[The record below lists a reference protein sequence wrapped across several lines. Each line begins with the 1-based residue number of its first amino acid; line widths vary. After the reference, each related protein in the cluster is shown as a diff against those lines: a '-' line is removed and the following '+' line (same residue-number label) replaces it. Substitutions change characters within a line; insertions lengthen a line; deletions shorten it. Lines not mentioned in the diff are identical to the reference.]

1 MGLISISTKEPLP
14 EPPVKLYGVQSSSL
28 LSMPDVL
35 ADLLSA
41 CLQGAGSQAVVE
53 IILQDAPFAAHLIDV
68 AAKGNNKLDTTEPVT
83 AAVSSLG
90 YPMIVSLVLQ
100 SARQVLEHKLSV
112 AEIAYLQK
120 LWRTSR
126 FAGQAARCMA
136 PSVNY
141 PYIEEAQLC
150 GLLQNLGLYQL
161 LTQHG
166 DLFLDK
172 TPVPWSCEKQAAL
185 EQQYFLT
192 DHLRLAADKIESWG
206 LDSFLA
212 DAIRYLTVDS
222 GQLQTANPLF
232 RIARLAQL
240 FAGSGSELNPEAGHL
255 GELFFNLRPSE
266 TAYLFDWVT
275 SLSAPAVK
283 VKDEDA
289 SSVEAFNKAC
299 RRLTRQIFLV
309 ASQEAARARLTA
321 GTTPEEI
328 AEIARSLYLENSQ
341 VRKVHFFLLDQRR
354 QELIGIS
361 AKDGSRLSRELKLP
375 LVSEASLAARALA
388 GGGAVSSFATDQAL
402 TVTDHLLMRLCGGK
416 GFVCYPLSANNHP
429 LAVVTFGFDSEDDA
443 AGLQSPAV
451 TILHPIVSAALAQVS
466 MGELNRIG
474 DGALLLRRVNHEI
487 SSPLTIIGNYAEVLN
502 HNLQGRAGR
511 ELAEAIKKESQRV
524 DEIVHYYLNQQ
535 DTYEFPDQ
543 EIDINQLVQETVD
556 TLRDAELTPR
566 NIEVIHQF
574 QQNLPRLSSMAI
586 LIRQILVNLIKNAAE
601 ALDKGGYITL
611 ATREGFCSDRGRYV
625 EIHIADNG
633 PGIPPAIRDRLFRP
647 VVSTK
652 GGGHAG
658 SGLSIVKGMVEDLG
672 GRISCHSGPEQ
683 GTSFYLQLPVVDD
696 FSLFTDK

>member
-1 MGLISISTKEPLP
+1 MGVISISKKETFP
-14 EPPVKLYGVQSSSL
+14 EPPAEAYGAKGSSL

-41 CLQGAGSQAVVE
+41 CLQGASPQSVVE

-68 AAKGNNKLDTTEPVT
+68 AVKGNNNKLDATEPVT
-83 AAVSSLG
+83 AAVNSLG

-100 SARQVLEHKLSV
+100 SARQVLEHKLS
-112 AEIAYLQK
+112 ATEISYLRK

-126 FAGQAARCMA
+126 FTGQAARCIA

-161 LTQHG
+161 LARHG

-172 TPVPWSCEKQAAL
+172 APVSWSCEKQAVL
-185 EQQYFLT
+185 EQESFQT

-212 DAIRYLTVDS
+212 DAIRFLMVDS

-232 RIARLAQL
+232 RIARMAQL
-240 FAGSGSELNPEAGHL
+240 FAGSDGDLNPEAGRL

-266 TAYLFDWVT
+266 TDYLFEWVT
-275 SLSAPAVK
+275 SLSAPAFK
-283 VKDEDA
+283 STDNDA
-289 SSVEAFNKAC
+289 TSVESFNKAC

-309 ASQEAARARLTA
+309 ASQEAARARLTS

-341 VRKVHFFLLDQRR
+341 AKKVHFFLLDQRR

-361 AKDGSRLSRELKLP
+361 SKDGSRLSRELKLP
-375 LVSEASLAARALA
+375 LISEASLAARALS
-388 GGGAVSSFATDQAL
+388 GEGAVSSFTSDQAL
-402 TVTDHLLMRLCGGK
+402 TVTDHLLLRLGGGK
-416 GFVCYPLSANNHP
+416 GFVCYPLISNDHP
-429 LAVVTFGFDSEDDA
+429 LAVVVFGFDNAYEAD
-443 AGLQSPAV
+443 GLQSPAI

-466 MGELNRIG
+466 MGEFNRIG

-487 SSPLTIIGNYAEVLN
+487 SSPLTIIGNYAEVLK
-502 HNLQGRAGR
+502 HNLSGRSGR
-511 ELAEAIKKESQRV
+511 ELAEAIKQESQRV

-556 TLRDAELTPR
+556 TLREAELTPR
-566 NIEVIHQF
+566 NIEVIQRF
-574 QQNLPRLSSMAI
+574 QQDLPQLSSMAI

-601 ALDKGGYITL
+601 ALDHGGQITL
-611 ATREGFCSDRGRYV
+611 VTREGFCSERGRYV

-683 GTSFYLQLPVVDD
+683 GTGFYLQLPIVDD
-696 FSLFTDK
+696 FSLFT

>member
-1 MGLISISTKEPLP
+1 MGVISINKKQPLP
-14 EPPVKLYGVQSSSL
+14 EPPAEACGVHGSSL
-28 LSMPDVL
+28 LSRPDVL

-41 CLQGAGSQAVVE
+41 CLQSASPQTVVE

-68 AAKGNNKLDTTEPVT
+68 AVKGCHHKLDATEPVT
-83 AAVSSLG
+83 AAVNSLG

-112 AEIAYLQK
+112 AEISYLK
-120 LWRTSR
+120 RLWRTSR
-126 FAGQAARCMA
+126 FTGQAARCIA

-161 LTQHG
+161 LAQHA

-172 TPVPWSCEKQAAL
+172 APVSWSCEKQAVW
-185 EQQYFLT
+185 EQQDFQI
-192 DHLRLAADKIESWG
+192 DHLRLAADKIERWG

-212 DAIRYLTVDS
+212 DAVRFLTVDS

-232 RIARLAQL
+232 RIARMAQL
-240 FAGSGSELNPEAGHL
+240 FAASDGDLDPEAGRL

-266 TAYLFDWVT
+266 TDYLFEWVT
-275 SLSAPAVK
+275 SLSAPAFSD
-283 VKDEDA
+283 KDDDA
-289 SSVEAFNKAC
+289 SAVEVFNKAC

-309 ASQEAARARLTA
+309 ASQEAARARLTT
-321 GTTPEEI
+321 GTTPEDI

-341 VRKVHFFLLDQRR
+341 AKKIHFFLLDQRR

-361 AKDGSRLSRELKLP
+361 SKDGSRLSRELKLP
-375 LVSEASLAARALA
+375 LISEASLAARALS
-388 GGGAVSSFATDQAL
+388 GEGAVSSFAADQPL
-402 TVTDHLLMRLCGGK
+402 TVTDHLLMRLCGGQ
-416 GFVCYPLSANNHP
+416 GFVCYPLSSNDHP
-429 LAVVTFGFDSEDDA
+429 LAVVVFGFDNPHDA
-443 AGLQSPAV
+443 AGLEAPAIA
-451 TILHPIVSAALAQVS
+451 ILHPIVSTALAQVS
-466 MGELNRIG
+466 MGEFNRIG

-487 SSPLTIIGNYAEVLN
+487 SSPLTIIGNYAEVLK
-502 HNLQGRAGR
+502 HNLSGRSGR
-511 ELAEAIKKESQRV
+511 ELAEAIKQESQRV

-556 TLRDAELTPR
+556 TLREAELTPR
-566 NIEVIHQF
+566 NIEVKQQF
-574 QQNLPRLSSMAI
+574 QQDLPRLSSMAI

-601 ALDKGGYITL
+601 AVDHGGHITL
-611 ATREGFCSDRGRYV
+611 ATREGFCSERGRYV
-625 EIHIADNG
+625 EIHIADDG

-647 VVSTK
+647 VVSPK

-672 GRISCHSGPEQ
+672 GRISCHSGPEK

-696 FSLFTDK
+696 FSLFT

>member
-1 MGLISISTKEPLP
+1 MGVISISKKEPFP
-14 EPPVKLYGVQSSSL
+14 EPSAKACGVKGSSL

-35 ADLLSA
+35 ADLLAA
-41 CLQGAGSQAVVE
+41 CLQNASPQSVVE

-68 AAKGNNKLDTTEPVT
+68 AVKDSHHKLDATEPVT
-83 AAVSSLG
+83 AAVNSLG

-100 SARQVLEHKLSV
+100 AARQVLEHKLST
-112 AEIAYLQK
+112 AEISYLKK

-126 FAGQAARCMA
+126 FTGQAARCIA

-172 TPVPWSCEKQAAL
+172 APVSWSCEKQAVL
-185 EQQYFLT
+185 EQQYFHT
-192 DHLRLAADKIESWG
+192 DHLRLAADKVESWG

-212 DAIRYLTVDS
+212 DAIRFLMVDS

-232 RIARLAQL
+232 RIARMAQL
-240 FAGSGSELNPEAGHL
+240 FAGSAGDLNPEAGRL
-255 GELFFNLRPSE
+255 GELFFNLRQSE
-266 TAYLFDWVT
+266 TDYLFEWVT
-275 SLSAPAVK
+275 SLSAPAFK
-283 VKDEDA
+283 AKDNDA
-289 SSVEAFNKAC
+289 ASVESFNKAC

-309 ASQEAARARLTA
+309 ASQEAARARLTS

-341 VRKVHFFLLDQRR
+341 AKKVHFFLLDQRR

-361 AKDGSRLSRELKLP
+361 SKDGSRLSRELKLP
-375 LVSEASLAARALA
+375 LISEASLAARALSSES
-388 GGGAVSSFATDQAL
+388 AVSSFTTDQAL
-402 TVTDHLLMRLCGGK
+402 TVTDHLLMRLGGGQ
-416 GFVCYPLSANNHP
+416 GFVCYPLISNDSP
-429 LAVVTFGFDSEDDA
+429 LAVVVFGFDNAYEAD
-443 AGLQSPAV
+443 GLQSPAI

-466 MGELNRIG
+466 MGEFNRIG

-487 SSPLTIIGNYAEVLN
+487 SSPLTIIGNYAEVLK
-502 HNLQGRAGR
+502 HNLSGRSGR
-511 ELAEAIKKESQRV
+511 ELAEAIKQESQRV

-543 EIDINQLVQETVD
+543 EIDINHLVQETVD
-556 TLRDAELTPR
+556 TLREAELTPR
-566 NIEVIHQF
+566 NIELIQRF
-574 QQNLPRLSSMAI
+574 QQDLPLLSSMAI
-586 LIRQILVNLIKNAAE
+586 LIRQILINLIKNAAE
-601 ALDKGGYITL
+601 ALDHGGQIIL
-611 ATREGFCSDRGRYV
+611 ATREGFCSERGRYV
-625 EIHIADNG
+625 EINIADNG
-633 PGIPPAIRDRLFRP
+633 PGIPPAIRERLFRP

-672 GRISCHSGPEQ
+672 GRISCHSDPEQ
-683 GTSFYLQLPVVDD
+683 GTSFFLQLPVVDD
-696 FSLFTDK
+696 FSLFT

>member
-1 MGLISISTKEPLP
+1 MGVISISKKEPLP
-14 EPPVKLYGVQSSSL
+14 EPPVKPYGVQGFPL

-41 CLQGAGSQAVVE
+41 CLQGVSPQAVVE

-68 AAKGNNKLDTTEPVT
+68 AAKGNHNKLDATEPVT

-112 AEIAYLQK
+112 AEIVYLQK
-120 LWRTSR
+120 LWRSSR

-172 TPVPWSCEKQAAL
+172 SPVPWSCEKQASL
-185 EQQYFLT
+185 ERQYFQT
-192 DHLRLAADKIESWG
+192 DHLGLAADKIDSWG

-212 DAIRYLTVDS
+212 DAIRFLMVDS

-240 FAGSGSELNPEAGHL
+240 FAGSGSELNPEAGRL
-255 GELFFNLRPSE
+255 GELFFNLRQSE
-266 TAYLFDWVT
+266 TDYLFEWVT
-275 SLSAPAVK
+275 SLSAPAFK
-283 VKDEDA
+283 IKDDS

-299 RRLTRQIFLV
+299 RRLTKQIFLV
-309 ASQEAARARLTA
+309 ASQEAARARLTT

-328 AEIARSLYLENSQ
+328 AEIARRLYLENSQ
-341 VRKVHFFLLDQRR
+341 AKKIHFFLLDPRR
-354 QELIGIS
+354 QELVGIS
-361 AKDGSRLSRELKLP
+361 SKDGSRLSRELKLP
-375 LVSEASLAARALA
+375 LISEASLAALALA
-388 GGGAVSSFATDQAL
+388 GGGAVSSFAVDQTL
-402 TVTDHLLMRLCGGK
+402 TVTDHLLMRLCGGR
-416 GFVCYPLSANNHP
+416 GFVCYPLSANDHP
-429 LAVVTFGFDSEDDA
+429 LAVVVFGFDNAHAA
-443 AGLQSPAV
+443 AGLQAPAV
-451 TILHPIVSAALAQVS
+451 TILHPIVSTALAQVS
-466 MGELNRIG
+466 MGEFNRIG

-487 SSPLTIIGNYAEVLN
+487 SSPLTIIGNYAEVLK
-502 HNLQGRAGR
+502 HNLEGRAGR

-543 EIDINQLVQETVD
+543 EIDLNQLVQETVD

-566 NIEVIHQF
+566 NIEVTQQF
-574 QQNLPRLSSMAI
+574 QQDLPRLSSMAI

-601 ALDKGGYITL
+601 ALDNGGRITL

-625 EIHIADNG
+625 EICIADNG
-633 PGIPPAIRDRLFRP
+633 PGIPSAIRDRLFRP

-696 FSLFTDK
+696 FSLFT

>member
-1 MGLISISTKEPLP
+1 MGVISISKKETFP
-14 EPPVKLYGVQSSSL
+14 EPPAEAYGAKGSSL

-41 CLQGAGSQAVVE
+41 CLQGASPQSVVE

-68 AAKGNNKLDTTEPVT
+68 AVKGNNNKLDATEPVT
-83 AAVSSLG
+83 AAVNSLG

-100 SARQVLEHKLSV
+100 SARQVLEHKLS
-112 AEIAYLQK
+112 ATEISYLRK

-126 FAGQAARCMA
+126 FTGQAARCIA

-161 LTQHG
+161 LARHG

-172 TPVPWSCEKQAAL
+172 APVSWSCEKQAVL
-185 EQQYFLT
+185 EQESFQT

-212 DAIRYLTVDS
+212 DAIRFLMVDS

-232 RIARLAQL
+232 RIARMAQL
-240 FAGSGSELNPEAGHL
+240 FAGSDGDLNPEAGRL

-266 TAYLFDWVT
+266 TDYLFEWVT
-275 SLSAPAVK
+275 SLSAPAFK
-283 VKDEDA
+283 STDNDA
-289 SSVEAFNKAC
+289 TSVESFNKAC

-309 ASQEAARARLTA
+309 ASQEAARARLTS

-341 VRKVHFFLLDQRR
+341 AKKVHFFLLDQRR

-361 AKDGSRLSRELKLP
+361 SKDGSRLSRELKLP
-375 LVSEASLAARALA
+375 LISEASLAARALS
-388 GGGAVSSFATDQAL
+388 GEGAVSSFTSDQAL
-402 TVTDHLLMRLCGGK
+402 TVTDHLLLRLGGGK
-416 GFVCYPLSANNHP
+416 GFVCYPLSSNDHP
-429 LAVVTFGFDSEDDA
+429 LAVVVFGFDNAYEAD
-443 AGLQSPAV
+443 GLQSPAI

-466 MGELNRIG
+466 MGEFNRIG

-487 SSPLTIIGNYAEVLN
+487 SSPLTIIGNYAEVLK
-502 HNLQGRAGR
+502 HNLSGRSGR
-511 ELAEAIKKESQRV
+511 ELAEAIKQESQRV

-556 TLRDAELTPR
+556 TLREAELTPR
-566 NIEVIHQF
+566 NIEVIQRF
-574 QQNLPRLSSMAI
+574 QQDLPQLSSMAI

-601 ALDKGGYITL
+601 ALDHGGQITL
-611 ATREGFCSDRGRYV
+611 VTREGFCSERGRYV

-683 GTSFYLQLPVVDD
+683 GTGFYLQLPIVDD
-696 FSLFTDK
+696 FSLFT

>member
-1 MGLISISTKEPLP
+1 MGVISINKKQPLP
-14 EPPVKLYGVQSSSL
+14 EPPAEACGVHGSSL
-28 LSMPDVL
+28 LSRPDVL

-41 CLQGAGSQAVVE
+41 CLQSASPQTVAE

-68 AAKGNNKLDTTEPVT
+68 AVKGRHNKLDATEPVT
-83 AAVSSLG
+83 AAVNSLG

-112 AEIAYLQK
+112 AEISYLKK

-126 FAGQAARCMA
+126 FTGLAARCIA

-161 LTQHG
+161 LAQHR

-172 TPVPWSCEKQAAL
+172 APVSWSCEKQAVW
-185 EQQYFLT
+185 EQQDFQV
-192 DHLRLAADKIESWG
+192 DHLRLAADKIERWG

-212 DAIRYLTVDS
+212 DAVRFLTVDS

-232 RIARLAQL
+232 RIARMAQL
-240 FAGSGSELNPEAGHL
+240 FAASDSNLNPEAGRL

-266 TAYLFDWVT
+266 TDYLFEWVT
-275 SLSAPAVK
+275 SLSAPAFSD
-283 VKDEDA
+283 KDDDA
-289 SSVEAFNKAC
+289 SAVEAFNKAC

-309 ASQEAARARLTA
+309 ASQEAARARLTT
-321 GTTPEEI
+321 GTTPEDI

-341 VRKVHFFLLDQRR
+341 AKKIHFFLLDQRR

-361 AKDGSRLSRELKLP
+361 SKDGSRLSRELKLP
-375 LVSEASLAARALA
+375 LISEASLAARALS
-388 GGGAVSSFATDQAL
+388 GEGAVSSFATDQAL
-402 TVTDHLLMRLCGGK
+402 TVTDHLLMRLCGGQ
-416 GFVCYPLSANNHP
+416 GFVCYPLSSNDHP
-429 LAVVTFGFDSEDDA
+429 LAVVVFGFDNADDA
-443 AGLQSPAV
+443 AGLENPAI
-451 TILHPIVSAALAQVS
+451 TILHPIVSTALAQVS
-466 MGELNRIG
+466 MGEFNRIG

-487 SSPLTIIGNYAEVLN
+487 SSPLTIIGNYAEVLK
-502 HNLQGRAGR
+502 HNLSGRSGR
-511 ELAEAIKKESQRV
+511 ELAEAIKQESQRV

-556 TLRDAELTPR
+556 TLREAELTPR
-566 NIEVIHQF
+566 NIEVTQQF
-574 QQNLPRLSSMAI
+574 QQDLPRLSSMAI

-601 ALDKGGYITL
+601 AVDHGGHITL
-611 ATREGFCSDRGRYV
+611 ATREGFCSERGRYV
-625 EIHIADNG
+625 EIHIADDG

-647 VVSTK
+647 VVSPK

-672 GRISCHSGPEQ
+672 GRISCHSGPEK

-696 FSLFTDK
+696 FSLFT

>member
-1 MGLISISTKEPLP
+1 MGVTSISKKEPLP
-14 EPPVKLYGVQSSSL
+14 ELPVKLYGAQGSTL
-28 LSMPDVL
+28 LSMPEIL

-41 CLQGAGSQAVVE
+41 CLQSASPQTVVE

-68 AAKGNNKLDTTEPVT
+68 AVKGSHNKLDATEPVT
-83 AAVSSLG
+83 AAVYSLG

-112 AEIAYLQK
+112 AEITYLQK

-150 GLLQNLGLYQL
+150 GLMQNLGLYQL

-166 DLFLDK
+166 DLFLEK
-172 TPVPWSCEKQAAL
+172 APVPWSCEKQAAL
-185 EQQYFLT
+185 EQQYFQT

-212 DAIRYLTVDS
+212 DAIRFLTVDS

-240 FAGSGSELNPEAGHL
+240 FSGSGSVLNPEAGRL

-266 TAYLFDWVT
+266 TDYLFEWVT
-275 SLSAPAVK
+275 SLSAPALK
-283 VKDEDA
+283 IKEDDA

-299 RRLTRQIFLV
+299 RRLTKQIFLV
-309 ASQEAARARLTA
+309 ASQEAARARLTN

-328 AEIARSLYLENSQ
+328 AEIARNLYLENSQ
-341 VRKVHFFLLDQRR
+341 AKKVHFFLLDQRR

-361 AKDGSRLSRELKLP
+361 SKDGSRLSRELKLP
-375 LVSEASLAARALA
+375 LISEASLAARALT
-388 GGGAVSSFATDQAL
+388 GGVAVSSFATDQAL
-402 TVTDHLLMRLCGGK
+402 TVTDHLLMRLCGGQ
-416 GFVCYPLSANNHP
+416 GFVCYPLSSNDHP
-429 LAVVTFGFDSEDDA
+429 LAVAAFGFESACEA
-443 AGLQSPAV
+443 ADLQAPAV

-466 MGELNRIG
+466 LGEFNRIA

-487 SSPLTIIGNYAEVLN
+487 SSPLTIIGNYAEVLK
-502 HNLQGRAGR
+502 HTLSGRAGR
-511 ELAEAIKKESQRV
+511 ELAEAIKQESQRV

-543 EIDINQLVQETVD
+543 EIDLNQLVQETVD
-556 TLRDAELTPR
+556 TLRESELTPR
-566 NIEVIHQF
+566 NIEVTQQF
-574 QQNLPRLSSMAI
+574 QQDLPRLSSMAI
-586 LIRQILVNLIKNAAE
+586 LIRQILVNLIQNAAE
-601 ALDKGGYITL
+601 ALDNGGHITL

-625 EIHIADNG
+625 EINIADNG

-672 GRISCHSGPEQ
+672 GRISCHSSPEK

-696 FSLFTDK
+696 FSLFT